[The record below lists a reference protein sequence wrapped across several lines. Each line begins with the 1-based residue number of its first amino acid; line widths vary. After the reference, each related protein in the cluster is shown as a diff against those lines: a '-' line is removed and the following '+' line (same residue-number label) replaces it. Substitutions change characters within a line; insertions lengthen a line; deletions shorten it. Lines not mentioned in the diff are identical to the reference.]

1 MTETIGR
8 FGRWAAIVV
17 AVTPEAVW
25 QIIASASIDSA
36 MWAAADEMA
45 S

>member
-1 MTETIGR
+1 MTETMGR
-8 FGRWAAIVV
+8 FGRWAAMVV
-17 AVTPEAVW
+17 EVTPEAVW
-25 QIIASASIDSA
+25 QMMASALMVSA